1 MSMNVDPPSAG
12 KPAESDYLLGP
23 VRVEVAGRRLSLA
36 ANGERLAADTQQVDV
51 LICLIRAY
59 PRIVAKDELI
69 EQVWGG
75 RYVTDAALHKTVSML
90 RKLLRDQHGGAE
102 LIETRYR
109 RGYQLS
115 TPAQPVSADPAQT
128 AADLEAP
135 VPQTP
140 SRSSAEPGP
149 DRWRLWIAILL
160 LLLLLLGLWWW
171 RTETPD
177 AALPEDPPPAPTVLT
192 DATVLAS
199 LRQLDEAGLL
209 QSIKEALVSDPE
221 LALAAIG
228 LLRERAGDDLRLRGL
243 ADKFEG
249 IVAYRA
255 GSYGR
260 AQQFYQLALTAFEG
274 AGERREQAN
283 VLNNLAVLLA
293 ESGASPAQ
301 AEARYRESL
310 ALRIAVDDQPGI
322 LGSYRNLSNLL
333 LESGDLTAART
344 TVADYESAALLQ
356 GQVEDQVQARI
367 LRGDILLALG
377 EGDPT
382 AAFAEAL
389 ALASESGLTVAAAS
403 ASQRLGRV
411 ALRDGDAGAA
421 RKAFEQALTL
431 YRQSGEVR
439 QLDVVLYNL
448 ATAIAAQGRVDEA
461 LTQFAAVLDADPEG
475 AASAL
480 RVDARLDRARLF
492 WVKDEPALA
501 QQDIE
506 AARAEALALQSDS
519 AMASVLLAQ
528 AAGALREGAVI
539 PARGFLVEA
548 QQRLQD
554 QDEGELAGN
563 WRFLDILVQLAA
575 GQPASARLGIGQL
588 QALAQARRDPRF
600 AHLAQQAEVFVAL
613 AEGDVAAAYRW
624 HLRTQALPL
633 AGAADGVAGGAEA
646 MHVPG
651 AELPWLLAA
660 LLVFSLGM
668 LCGWALARARL
679 QSSKPSA
686 NRVSP

>member
-1 MSMNVDPPSAG
+1 MSMNVDPPSVG
-12 KPAESDYLLGP
+12 KPVESDYLLGP

-128 AADLEAP
+128 AADLEVP
-135 VPQTP
+135 VSQTP
-140 SRSSAEPGP
+140 SRADAQPGP

-160 LLLLLLGLWWW
+160 LLLLLVGLWWW

-177 AALPEDPPPAPTVLT
+177 AALPEVPPPPAPMVLT
-192 DATVLAS
+192 DETVLAS

-209 QSIKEALVSDPE
+209 QSIKEALVSDSE

-260 AQQFYQLALTAFEG
+260 AQQFYQQALTAFEG

-310 ALRIAVDDQPGI
+310 ALRIAIDDQPGI

-333 LESGDLTAART
+333 LESGALTAART

-367 LRGDILLALG
+367 LRGDILLAMG

-501 QQDIE
+501 QQDID
-506 AARAEALALQSDS
+506 AARAEALALQSDGV
-519 AMASVLLAQ
+519 MASVLLAQ

-600 AHLAQQAEVFVAL
+600 AQLAQQAEVFVAL

-633 AGAADGVAGGAEA
+633 AGAAAGGAE
-646 MHVPG
+646 VVDFPR

-660 LLVFSLGM
+660 LLVFSLGV